1 MATQPLAETLRPRTF
16 DGMVGQAGVVGP
28 SGILRHLAET
38 RTARSMILYGPPGC
52 GKSTAALIYAAAL
65 DRPLHRLNAVDASV
79 ADIKGIAARDEDS
92 VVYLDEVQYFNKRQ
106 QQSLLPYTESGRIT
120 LVAATTE
127 NPYHA
132 VYDALLSRCLVLEFK
147 RPTAAE
153 IERFLERATHDG
165 SCVAFGIPDDVCRLI
180 AGVASGDVRRAV
192 NDLELAASLG
202 KDNADVTAEDLIR
215 VKPSASMA
223 GFDMDGDSHYGYVSA
238 LQKSIRGSDPDAA
251 VFWLSKL
258 MAAGDI
264 LSPCRRLP
272 VVAAEDIGL
281 ANPFALVLTMAC
293 CEAAETL
300 GMPEAAKP
308 LTECAIYL
316 ALSPKSASVEPA
328 YQAAFEDISSGRGA
342 TVPPHLAHANAPDYV
357 WPQDRPCHFW
367 PQQYLPDDLVGRRYY
382 VPGDNDAEQRPYA
395 WWDSVRR
402 WYGGRSA

>member
-1 MATQPLAETLRPRTF
+1 
-16 DGMVGQAGVVGP
+16 
-28 SGILRHLAET
+28 
-38 RTARSMILYGPPGC
+38 
-52 GKSTAALIYAAAL
+52 
-65 DRPLHRLNAVDASV
+65 
-79 ADIKGIAARDEDS
+79 
-92 VVYLDEVQYFNKRQ
+92 
-106 QQSLLPYTESGRIT
+106 
-120 LVAATTE
+120 
-127 NPYHA
+127 
-132 VYDALLSRCLVLEFK
+132 
-147 RPTAAE
+147 
-153 IERFLERATHDG
+153 
-165 SCVAFGIPDDVCRLI
+165 
-180 AGVASGDVRRAV
+180 
-192 NDLELAASLG
+192 
-202 KDNADVTAEDLIR
+202 
-215 VKPSASMA
+215 
-223 GFDMDGDSHYGYVSA
+223 MDGDSHYGYVSA

-293 CEAAETL
+293 CDAAETL

-328 YQAAFEDISSGRGA
+328 YQAAFDDISSGRGA
-342 TVPPHLAHANAPDYV
+342 TVPPYLAHANAPGYV

-382 VPGDNDAEQRPYA
+382 APGDNDAERGPYA

-402 WYGGRSA
+402 WYGSRSA